1 MHENIILFHDFC
13 NFYFFQKIFLISII
27 HNIAV
32 NISAAKNELHTPT
45 TPKKRDK
52 ISANTIT
59 ATIPLDIAIT
69 DDSLPL
75 PVAE

>member
-1 MHENIILFHDFC
+1 M
-13 NFYFFQKIFLISII
+13 

-45 TPKKRDK
+45 TPKKRDR
-52 ISANTIT
+52 ISANTII
-59 ATIPLDIAIT
+59 ATIPLDIAIR

-75 PVAE
+75 SVAL